1 MHTTGIKDQCLI
13 CRRGGMFWYFM
24 EEGEFGNAIK
34 KVEGQGNARLQFIS
48 NAHFYCYYYPH

>member
-1 MHTTGIKDQCLI
+1 
-13 CRRGGMFWYFM
+13 MFWYFM